1 MGNDRIPS
9 IYLLR
14 YFENNYNGFASIYK
28 ACIKINLLDV
38 NLNY

>member
-1 MGNDRIPS
+1 MRNDRIPK

-28 ACIKINLLDV
+28 AFIKINLFDV
-38 NLNY
+38 NFYY